1 MTATATT
8 ACEIDVQET
17 ENVSGY
23 KNPLLQGMQRVSA
36 YQTTDGKTHTTR
48 KAAHLA
54 QSTINF
60 TAMVT
65 EAFPE
70 AQAEGDLVAWLIENQ
85 DEVRSFLGL
94 VREG

>member
-1 MTATATT
+1 MTETATVVSEVDA
-8 ACEIDVQET
+8 QET
-17 ENVSGY
+17 ETAGGY
-23 KNPLLQGMQRVSA
+23 KNPLLQGMHRVSA
-36 YQTTDGKTHTTR
+36 YQTTDGATHTTR
-48 KAAHLA
+48 KAAHIA

-60 TAMVT
+60 TAMVK

-70 AQAEGDLVAWLIENQ
+70 AQAEGDLVGWLVENQ